1 MAPLQ
6 TTKNGETFRW
16 TLTCRWVE
24 RRVERTQNSLQPQT
38 YIFSFLSFCHP
49 LLLNFFAALVQ
60 NPYFTLPLPPRL
72 WWDVPFRHLRVYS
85 VRNHE
90 KSIWGDPGLTTNYKY
105 PQMGMNALK
114 KERGI
119 QMLNNEDTHHTEQ
132 SSYYKHGSL
141 STREER
147 YERKKDT
154 EPSPDPDPSWPDAQL
169 SSLRT
174 IPPTPPPSSAFST
187 LFISLYLYFF
197 HLLALLLLP
206 VVVSVCYCYCF
217 VSLPCSHTCID
228 HLLFVVYCLMDGWT
242 YGWLQ
247 QRRIRMRGMVKV
259 RGSIRYASD
268 TSMALFFCI
277 PPTHTW
283 ASLPSPIFPS
293 KVYVVL
299 VQRIRKLLRGVEV
312 ELIKKK
318 RTKEI
323 KKVIVTPLAQSTC
336 SKINN
341 VCGRCGN
348 KVPV

>member
-1 MAPLQ
+1 MRERLGEKCALGPVQPYLTNPLTSTHTQFFGHVRERERGTMRALVKSKTLGPMAPLQ

-16 TLTCRWVE
+16 TLSCRWVE
-24 RRVERTQNSLQPQT
+24 RRVERTQNSLQPQA

-147 YERKKDT
+147 YERKK
-154 EPSPDPDPSWPDAQL
+154 WHRA
-169 SSLRT
+169 
-174 IPPTPPPSSAFST
+174 
-187 LFISLYLYFF
+187 
-197 HLLALLLLP
+197 
-206 VVVSVCYCYCF
+206 
-217 VSLPCSHTCID
+217 
-228 HLLFVVYCLMDGWT
+228 
-242 YGWLQ
+242 
-247 QRRIRMRGMVKV
+247 
-259 RGSIRYASD
+259 
-268 TSMALFFCI
+268 
-277 PPTHTW
+277 
-283 ASLPSPIFPS
+283 
-293 KVYVVL
+293 
-299 VQRIRKLLRGVEV
+299 
-312 ELIKKK
+312 
-318 RTKEI
+318 
-323 KKVIVTPLAQSTC
+323 
-336 SKINN
+336 
-341 VCGRCGN
+341 
-348 KVPV
+348 